1 RGARR
6 RPPTRAAA
14 HDQQGGVR
22 GRRREPRPRRAAGP
36 HRSRSTTGRVGH
48 HHQSGRPRGGA
59 AGVDTLGLAR
69 PGPRRGL
76 PLGSRLL
83 GPRRERRRGD
93 GPRRG
98 RVSIRPARPEDAQT
112 LGPLHVRC
120 WQEAYAHILPEPF
133 LQRLDPA
140 VRTDRFRELIADPE
154 VTLIV
159 AEDDDGIA
167 GFCSFG
173 HARDVA
179 DRGEVYAIYLRS
191 SAWGRGLGSGL
202 LLEAQ
207 DRLSETFEEAM
218 LWVLSDNTRA
228 RAFYERH
235 GWSPSGEKQY
245 LD

>member
-1 RGARR
+1 M
-6 RPPTRAAA
+6 
-14 HDQQGGVR
+14 
-22 GRRREPRPRRAAGP
+22 
-36 HRSRSTTGRVGH
+36 
-48 HHQSGRPRGGA
+48 
-59 AGVDTLGLAR
+59 
-69 PGPRRGL
+69 
-76 PLGSRLL
+76 
-83 GPRRERRRGD
+83 
-93 GPRRG
+93 
-98 RVSIRPARPEDAQT
+98 SIRPARPEDAQT

-218 LWVLSDNTRA
+218 LWVLSDNTHA
-228 RAFYERH
+228 RGFYERH

-245 LD
+245 LDIAGLSVEELRYDRKLRG